1 MIELE
6 VYAAGIRNLEKILEL
21 DHELEAISGLH
32 YKVDSNHDI
41 VYFEFEQRAVS
52 VQDLAGIFAKLG
64 LEAKFV
70 GSIPPDL
77 HPKKTKTQPIHI
89 PAL

>member
-21 DHELEAISGLH
+21 DHELEAVAGLH

-41 VYFEFEQRAVS
+41 VYLEFEQPSIS
-52 VQDLAGIFAKLG
+52 VQDLGAIFAKLG
-64 LEAKFV
+64 LDAKFV
-70 GSIPPDL
+70 GAIPSEIN
-77 HPKKTKTQPIHI
+77 PKKTKTQPIQL
-89 PAL
+89 PAS

>member
-21 DHELEAISGLH
+21 DHEFEAIAGLH

-41 VYFEFEQRAVS
+41 VYMEFESPSITLTEVK
-52 VQDLAGIFAKLG
+52 GIFAKLG
-64 LEAKFV
+64 LTAKIV
-70 GSIPPDL
+70 GSVPVEL
-77 HPKKTKTQPIHI
+77 TPKKKTQPIRL
-89 PAL
+89 PL

>member
-1 MIELE
+1 
-6 VYAAGIRNLEKILEL
+6 
-21 DHELEAISGLH
+21 
-32 YKVDSNHDI
+32 
-41 VYFEFEQRAVS
+41 